1 VWAVLARERA
11 LRIGLAEARAGV
23 LEEQEN
29 LSKRI
34 KQYQGADGVPGT
46 GYAWCASF
54 VVWCFR
60 EARRE
65 LTETG
70 LSAGVPTTATLGRE
84 HGWRRRTPK
93 RGDVVCLQLPT
104 GGLPPVDQTPDHI
117 GIVVEVNADGSVRT
131 VEGNVV
137 GASGGEGVFVMTRPR
152 AQCETILRVPGN
164 VPTGIGRGDHGPEV
178 KEIQRQLVRLGHK
191 RLAIDGDFGEKTEK
205 AVQTF
210 QRRNDLEQTGV
221 ATAQTRAAIKRALE
235 TPEPSP
241 GGRGTP
247 RPRFIVTATFPDGDT
262 QDSAPLRS
270 RAAVNKQ
277 VNAFLTAGAKSVE
290 VSSIP

>member
-1 VWAVLARERA
+1 VGAVLARERA

-34 KQYQGADGVPGT
+34 KQYQGADSLPGT
-46 GYAWCASF
+46 GYAWCTSF

-60 EARRE
+60 EAGRE

-70 LSAGVPTTATLGRE
+70 LSAGVPTTATKGRE

-117 GIVVEVNADGSVRT
+117 GIVVEANADGSVRT

-137 GASGGEGVFVMTRPR
+137 GPSGGEGVFVMTRPG

-164 VPTGIGRGDHGPEV
+164 VPTGIGRGDHGPKV
-178 KEIQRQLVRLGHK
+178 KEIQRQLVKLGHK

-210 QRRNDLEQTGV
+210 QRRSDLKQTGV
-221 ATAQTRAAIKRALE
+221 ATAQTRAAIKRALA

-241 GGRGTP
+241 GGGGTP